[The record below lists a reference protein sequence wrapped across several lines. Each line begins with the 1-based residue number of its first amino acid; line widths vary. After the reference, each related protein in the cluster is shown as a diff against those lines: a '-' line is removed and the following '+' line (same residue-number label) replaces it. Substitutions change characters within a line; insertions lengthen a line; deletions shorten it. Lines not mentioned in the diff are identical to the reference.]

1 MLMLIL
7 TWIGAVLG
15 LSLLLIM
22 ALGPVIVEA
31 DSWWYARRHE
41 RRRLSAADGS
51 AAEPSPG
58 SRTGSSSTTAGS
70 RPASGPRIA
79 LRSQPTHIS

>member
-1 MLMLIL
+1 MLIL

-15 LSLLLIM
+15 LGLLLLM
-22 ALGPVIVEA
+22 ALGPVIVEV
-31 DSWWYARRHE
+31 DSWWYERRHE
-41 RRRLSAADGS
+41 RRRRVNAAVGS
-51 AAEPSPG
+51 AAEPSRG

-79 LRSQPTHIS
+79 VRSQPTHIS